1 MTGRAIISSENMR
14 CNMAK
19 HEHSVELA
27 GVNLA
32 GRNHVCAFFNT
43 IDEEHRVLG
52 SFYKDGIEQGEKAA
66 HIVDP
71 ENREEHLKRLAEAGI
86 DVQKMMDTGQLE
98 VVPWTDVYVRDHRF
112 DQDAMLTAVENL
124 IQSGTGAGYPLTRL
138 VGHHMDWLFLDKPA
152 TYNLVEY
159 EARLN
164 QVLSKYDD
172 PVICNYNPSK
182 FGATVAMDIMRTHPL
197 VIIGGL
203 LRENP
208 FFVPPEQFLDEMR
221 GRRSDRKAA
230 A

>member
-1 MTGRAIISSENMR
+1 MTT
-14 CNMAK
+14 
-19 HEHSVELA
+19 HEHPVELA

-52 SFYKDGIEQGEKAA
+52 SFYKDGLDRGEKAA

-71 ENREEHLKRLAEAGI
+71 ANREEHLKRLAESGI
-86 DVQKMMDTGQLE
+86 DVKKMMATGQLE
-98 VVPWTDVYVRDHRF
+98 VLPWTDTYVRDHRF
-112 DQDAMLTAVENL
+112 DQDAMLATVEKL
-124 IQSGTGAGYPLTRL
+124 IQSGAPAGYPLTRL
-138 VGHHMDWLFLDKPA
+138 VGHHMDWVFLDKPA

-164 QVLSKYDD
+164 HVLSKHND

-182 FGATVAMDIMRTHPL
+182 FGATVAMDIMRTHRL

-221 GRRSDRKAA
+221 ERRSARTAVA
-230 A
+230 

>member
-1 MTGRAIISSENMR
+1 
-14 CNMAK
+14 MAMNG
-19 HEHSVELA
+19 HSVEFA

-52 SFYKDGIEQGEKAA
+52 SFYKDGLDRGEKAA
-66 HIVDP
+66 HIVDLA
-71 ENREEHLKRLAEAGI
+71 NREEHLNRLTEAGI
-86 DVQKMMDTGQLE
+86 HVQETLETGQLE
-98 VVPWTDVYVRDHRF
+98 VLPWTDAYVRDHRF
-112 DQDAMLTAVENL
+112 DQDAMLATVEKL
-124 IQSGTGAGYPLTRL
+124 IQSGEAAGYPLTRL
-138 VGHHMDWLFLDKPA
+138 VGHQMDWLFLDKSA
-152 TYNLVEY
+152 TYNLLEY

-164 QVLSKYDD
+164 HVLSKHND

-221 GRRSDRKAA
+221 ERRLARTTVA
-230 A
+230 

>member
-1 MTGRAIISSENMR
+1 MTT
-14 CNMAK
+14 

-27 GVNLA
+27 GVDLA

-52 SFYKDGIEQGEKAA
+52 SFYKDGLDRGEKAA
-66 HIVDP
+66 HIVDLR
-71 ENREEHLKRLAEAGI
+71 NSEEHLKRLAQIGI
-86 DVQKMMDTGQLE
+86 DVQELTHTGQLE
-98 VVPWTDVYVRDHRF
+98 VLPWTDAYVQDQRF
-112 DQDAMLTAVENL
+112 DQDAMLGTVEKL
-124 IQSGTGAGYPLTRL
+124 IQSGAAAGYPLTRL
-138 VGHHMDWLFLDKPA
+138 VGHHMDWLFRDESA

-164 QVLSKYDD
+164 QVLSKYHD

-182 FGATVAMDIMRTHPL
+182 FGASVAMDIMRTHPL

-221 GRRSDRKAA
+221 ERRSD
-230 A
+230 

>member
-1 MTGRAIISSENMR
+1 MASS
-14 CNMAK
+14 
-19 HEHSVELA
+19 EHSVELA

-43 IDEEHRVLG
+43 IDEEYRVLG
-52 SFYKDGIEQGEKAA
+52 SFLKNGLDRGEKLAQ
-66 HIVDP
+66 IVDL
-71 ENREEHLKRLAEAGI
+71 ETREEHLKRLAEAGI
-86 DVQKMMDTGQLE
+86 NVKEVMDIGQLE
-98 VVPWTDVYVRDHRF
+98 VLPWTDMYVCDHRF
-112 DQDAMLTAVENL
+112 DQDAMLRSVETL
-124 IQSGTGAGYPLTRL
+124 IQSGTAAGYGLTKL
-138 VGHHMDWLFLDKPA
+138 VGHHMDWVFLDKPA

-164 QVLSKYDD
+164 HVLSRYND

-182 FGATVAMDIMRTHPL
+182 FGAHVAMDIVRTHPL

-221 GRRSDRKAA
+221 DRRLARGDGAW
-230 A
+230 